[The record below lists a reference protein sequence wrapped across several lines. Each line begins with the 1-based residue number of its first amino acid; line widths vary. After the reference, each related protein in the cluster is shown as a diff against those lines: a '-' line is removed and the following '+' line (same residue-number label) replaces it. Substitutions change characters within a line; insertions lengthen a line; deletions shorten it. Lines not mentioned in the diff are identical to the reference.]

1 MVFFMSSV
9 EVEDGVVVA
18 PHTGLTA
25 CGKPHHLAVIWG
37 RGSATSILRG
47 PSPAFEALRD
57 PEDARFAHCSERLAH
72 KFLCRHATLT
82 AFLPIGPELLAR
94 HTATGL
100 GSQTMADEA
109 SDSANC
115 L

>member
-72 KFLCRHATLT
+72 KFLCRYATLT